1 MILGLSNRPLAA
13 LVLGS
18 FLLAPRLAAAQI
30 ILPGALPPNAAQ
42 TNTSSPSP
50 SAKPIA
56 SRAKVSAVALT
67 LPTEGSVIGRPLFRN
82 GLHGEIEFDRQPA
95 NEREHPMRLSKL
107 TLEGEL
113 VSKPGEM
120 CRVSVVPDSP
130 VAANAIGRPQGVSRF
145 ALALEA
151 CPFSF
156 DLLDGAILVP
166 PLPNQCTFT
175 QADCRVDPSG
185 LWGPAGSS
193 LGPDRVRDIERSRA
207 RAEGALRS
215 NFKALLARTHDNQQI
230 KLIAGEQAGFSSE
243 REQICRDYWGED
255 KHGFCAAR
263 ITEARAASLARR
275 LIGAASEPETTPKG
289 KIHIIHKVGPTPAPT
304 TDLSSK
310 P

>member
-1 MILGLSNRPLAA
+1 MILPRLNRPLAVF
-13 LVLGS
+13 VLGS
-18 FLLAPRLAAAQI
+18 VLLAPRLAAAQI
-30 ILPGALPPNAAQ
+30 ILPGALPPTAAATNAAL
-42 TNTSSPSP
+42 PST
-50 SAKPIA
+50 KPVG
-56 SRAKVSAVALT
+56 SKAKVSAVG

-82 GLHGEIEFDRQPA
+82 GVHGEIEFDRQPPSA
-95 NEREHPMRLSKL
+95 TEREHALRLSKL

-120 CRVSVVPDSP
+120 CRVNVVPDGP
-130 VAANAIGRPQGVSRF
+130 IAANEIGRPEGVSRF

-193 LGPDRVRDIERSRA
+193 LGGDRIREIERSRA

-215 NFKALLARTHDNQQI
+215 NFKALLARVHDKQQI

-255 KHGFCAAR
+255 KHGFCATR
-263 ITEARAASLARR
+263 VTEARAASLARR
-275 LIGAASEPETTPKG
+275 LSGPDGQPEAAPKG
-289 KIHIIHKVGPTPAPT
+289 KVHLIHRIGPAASPAA
-304 TDLSSK
+304 DLSPK